1 MLSHTAWECVRAS
14 EGARARTKSATAVP
28 THDAGRLGCS
38 LAALACAV
46 LALMLGP
53 AASGADS
60 SLVAAPDSVARERST
75 AAPSVSTDSSAH
87 AAIADTSARIR
98 SESAAIADSTAS
110 VRLTATPFQLTQ
122 VVELIGNG
130 VASGELVEPSGIAV
144 DAFGRIFV
152 GDAARHRVLRLD
164 PSGVVLGQTGSLGS
178 AEGELR
184 RPGSVVLLGTLSV
197 AALDIE
203 NRRVLIYDLNDRL
216 QGTLIDFDSPS
227 LRDPLGRIEPRSL
240 AADRGGAL
248 YVADAERD
256 RVLAF
261 DFSGRLSRVIGGFGE
276 AAGSFRELAAVA
288 ATRRG
293 ALYTVERARFRVQRL
308 DPSGVALGAW
318 TFADSG
324 AGRGEL
330 AVTADDSL
338 RVAIAD
344 EAAGTVRVW
353 DRDGVLLASLE
364 GLGRPRALMFAA
376 DGTLL
381 IAEAGL
387 GRLRRF
393 RLERTPPA
401 RPAEE

>member
-1 MLSHTAWECVRAS
+1 ML
-14 EGARARTKSATAVP
+14 
-28 THDAGRLGCS
+28 
-38 LAALACAV
+38 LAPALCC
-46 LALMLGP
+46 G
-53 AASGADS
+53 DS
-60 SLVAAPDSVARERST
+60 SFVAVDST
-75 AAPSVSTDSSAH
+75 G
-87 AAIADTSARIR
+87 SARI
-98 SESAAIADSTAS
+98 APA
-110 VRLTATPFQLTQ
+110 PFQLTQ
-122 VVELIGNG
+122 VAELIGNG
-130 VASGELVEPSGIAV
+130 VASGELVEPSGIAI

-152 GDAARHRVLRLD
+152 GDAARHRVVRLN
-164 PSGVVLGQTGSLGS
+164 PTGVVLGQTGSLGS
-178 AEGELR
+178 AEGDLR

-197 AALDIE
+197 AVLDIE

-216 QGTLIDFDSPS
+216 QGTLIDFDAPA

-293 ALYTVERARFRVQRL
+293 ALFTVERARLRVQRL

-324 AGRGEL
+324 AARGEL
-330 AVTADDSL
+330 AVAADDSL
-338 RVAIAD
+338 RLAIAD
-344 EAAGTVRVW
+344 EVAGTVRVW
-353 DRDGVLLASLE
+353 DRDGALLASLE

-376 DGTLL
+376 DGSLL